1 MNAITDYKKRFF
13 NLLESE
19 MGDVKPL
26 ITEAVET
33 VIPITFFLPQKKDA
47 TGNMVWD
54 KTGGIKFNAPN
65 TKGTQETSLQ
75 NYESILGLDFSTG
88 GGGFAQVT
96 SKKDA
101 AGNIIGV
108 FSLPNDKKF
117 FDYLAKLNGQ
127 TISGTQKKLLITM
140 KLVGGSKNVFN
151 GQPTFKTYDTQQKT
165 ATPAQQPAAKPTT
178 QQPAAKP
185 TTQQPAQ

>member
-1 MNAITDYKKRFF
+1 MNTITNYRKRFF

-26 ITEAVET
+26 INEAVET
-33 VIPITFFLPQKKDA
+33 VIPVTFFLPQTKDSS
-47 TGNMVWD
+47 GNLIWD

-75 NYESILGLDFSTG
+75 NYELINNFDFSPG
-88 GGGFAQVT
+88 GGGFIQVK

-101 AGNIIGV
+101 AGNIVGI

-117 FDYLAKLNGQ
+117 FDYLTKLNGQ
-127 TISGTQKKLLITM
+127 TISGTQKKMYTNI
-140 KLVGGSKNVFN
+140 KLVNGGTNTFV
-151 GQPTFKTYDTQQKT
+151 GEPTFKTYDTQQKT
-165 ATPAQQPAAKPTT
+165 ATPTQKPAVQTQQPTTTPAQQPVKKP
-178 QQPAAKP
+178 
-185 TTQQPAQ
+185 